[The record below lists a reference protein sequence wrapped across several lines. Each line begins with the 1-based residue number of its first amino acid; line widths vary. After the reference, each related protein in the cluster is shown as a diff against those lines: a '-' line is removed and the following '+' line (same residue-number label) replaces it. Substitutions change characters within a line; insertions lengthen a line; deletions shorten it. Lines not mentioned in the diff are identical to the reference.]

1 LYGAGAFGELAVNRT
16 TGPASSSLASSRRA
30 AFVLIAL
37 TLALAGCGRKGAL
50 DLPPNA
56 MAAQPTSSA
65 PGSVDAEAEAAA
77 NRGTVFDPSF
87 GADRA
92 PAATKGKKKPFI
104 LDPILD

>member
-1 LYGAGAFGELAVNRT
+1 MYGAGAFGELAVNRT
-16 TGPASSSLASSRRA
+16 TSSASSRGA
-30 AFVLIAL
+30 AFVLIA
-37 TLALAGCGRKGAL
+37 LALAGCGRKGAL

-65 PGSVDAEAEAAA
+65 PGAVDAEAEAAA

-87 GADRA
+87 GADRP

>member
-1 LYGAGAFGELAVNRT
+1 
-16 TGPASSSLASSRRA
+16 
-30 AFVLIAL
+30 LIAV

-56 MAAQPTSSA
+56 MAAQPTSTATA
-65 PGSVDAEAEAAA
+65 PAVDPEADAAA

-87 GADRA
+87 GTEKP
-92 PAATKGKKKPFI
+92 PAATKGKKKSFV